1 MTTLRNKDMRKRF
14 QGCALLWVLG
24 AFFVAPPALAAADVT
39 VPVSR
44 AELIEVPVEMGE
56 VIVADP
62 RIADVYVHGKNKV
75 SIIGKTLG
83 ITTVRV
89 FDPEGKLI
97 RSVEVTVGYDLP
109 AIRKALK
116 EFLPYEPIGVE
127 MVNTNLALTGQV
139 SSISAADK
147 AVKIVNEYVEPAF
160 SVSSTK
166 PTMTS
171 AAKNDGELAT
181 GYQPTG
187 LRPKVINLMTVTA
200 GQQVMLRVR
209 VGEMRRTALKNLGV
223 NLQMI
228 NSGTNGAIAL
238 ATGSGT
244 AAVSMAGG
252 LGPNFGIYSFP
263 TQGNT
268 VPRGLIGGTYLN
280 NHGNG
285 VSGVLDALERDG
297 LFKVLAEPNLVA
309 MSGEKA
315 QFLAGG
321 EFPIPVQADDGQISI
336 KFKPFGVSVNF
347 LPVVLNESRVRV
359 QVEPEV
365 SEISNE
371 GAIVI
376 NSIEIPAISTRRAKT
391 TVELAPGESFMIGG
405 LILDEMKS
413 TIEQLPGVSEIPVL
427 SALFRST
434 AYQREET
441 ELVLAIT
448 PYLVDPMLSGDVK
461 LPTDE
466 FKPASVM
473 ESFFY
478 GALGSLSDDAER
490 ISQTPS
496 LEGPI
501 GFMVD

>member
-1 MTTLRNKDMRKRF
+1 MQKIF
-14 QGCALLWVLG
+14 QGFLWVFLMGVLASPVG
-24 AFFVAPPALAAADVT
+24 AFAAADIV

-44 AELIEVPVEMGE
+44 SELIEVPVEMGE

-62 RIADVYVHGKNKV
+62 NVADIYVHGKNKV
-75 SIIGKTLG
+75 SIIGKSIG

-89 FDPEGKLI
+89 FDPNSKLI
-97 RSVEVTVGYDLP
+97 RAIEVVVGYDLP
-109 AIRKALK
+109 AIRKSLK
-116 EFLPYEPIGVE
+116 EFLPYEAIGVE

-139 SSISAADK
+139 TSISAADK
-147 AVKIVNEYVEPAF
+147 ALKIVNEYVEPAY
-160 SVSSTK
+160 
-166 PTMTS
+166 S
-171 AAKNDGELAT
+171 AATIANNTAMAQAT
-181 GYQPTG
+181 GGLSTG
-187 LRPKVINLMTVTA
+187 FQPKVINLMTVTS

-228 NSGTNGAIAL
+228 KSGANSLFGIATGAGTN
-238 ATGSGT
+238 
-244 AAVSMAGG
+244 AVSLAGG
-252 LGPNFGIYSFP
+252 LSGNFGSYSFP
-263 TQGNT
+263 TSGDE
-268 VPRGLIGGTYLN
+268 VPRALVGGTYLN

-285 VSGVLDALERDG
+285 VSGMLDALEKDG

-321 EFPIPVQADDGQISI
+321 EFPIPVQAQDRQISI
-336 KFKPFGVSVNF
+336 EFKPFGVSVNF
-347 LPVVLNESRVRV
+347 MPVVLNENRVRV

-365 SEISNE
+365 SEISTE

-376 NSIEIPAISTRRAKT
+376 NSIQIPAISTRRAKT

-405 LILDEMKS
+405 LILDKMQS
-413 TIEQLPGVSEIPVL
+413 SIEQLPGAGEIPVL

>member
-1 MTTLRNKDMRKRF
+1 MSKFLQLSF
-14 QGCALLWVLG
+14 W
-24 AFFVAPPALAAADVT
+24 FLAAAVLGLSSPAFAAPDVT

-62 RIADVYVHGKNKV
+62 RVADVYVHGKNKV
-75 SIIGKTLG
+75 SIIGKSLG
-83 ITTVRV
+83 NTTVRV

-97 RSVEVTVGYDLP
+97 RSVEVGVGYDLP

-116 EFLPYEPIGVE
+116 EFLPYEAIGVE

-139 SSISAADK
+139 SSIAAADK

-160 SVSSTK
+160 SGTIK
-166 PTMTS
+166 S
-171 AAKNDGELAT
+171 ASPQLKKDGELST
-181 GYQPTG
+181 GFQTTG
-187 LRPKVINLMTVTA
+187 WRPKVINLMTVTA

-228 NSGTNGAIAL
+228 SSGTNGALAM
-238 ATGSGT
+238 ATGAGT
-244 AAVSMAGG
+244 AATALSGG
-252 LGPNFGIYSFP
+252 LSQNFGIYEFP
-263 TQGNT
+263 TQGDS

-285 VSGVLDALERDG
+285 VSGILDALERDG

-336 KFKPFGVSVNF
+336 EFKPFGVSVNF

-365 SEISNE
+365 SEISTE

-376 NSIEIPAISTRRAKT
+376 NNIQIPAIATRRAKT

-413 TIEQLPGVSEIPVL
+413 TIDQLPGISEIPVL

-448 PYLVDPMLSGDVK
+448 PYLVNPTLSGDIK

>member
-1 MTTLRNKDMRKRF
+1 MSMSFKCVRVLVL
-14 QGCALLWVLG
+14 ALVLG
-24 AFFVAPPALAAADVT
+24 CSAVSASVASDVL

-44 AELIEVPVEMGE
+44 SELVEVPVEMGE

-62 RIADVYVHGKNKV
+62 TIADVYVHGKNKV
-75 SIIGKTLG
+75 SIIGKSLG
-83 ITTVRV
+83 QTTVRI
-89 FDPEGKLI
+89 FDPESKLI
-97 RSVEVTVGYDLP
+97 RTIDVVVGYDLP

-116 EFLPYEPIGVE
+116 EFLPYEAVGVE
-127 MVNTNLALTGQV
+127 MVNTNIALTGQV

-147 AVKIVNEYVEPAF
+147 ALKIVNEYVEPSF
-160 SVSSTK
+160 SATAEASDS
-166 PTMTS
+166 
-171 AAKNDGELAT
+171 DGFD
-181 GYQPTG
+181 
-187 LRPKVINLMTVTA
+187 PKVINLMTVTA

-209 VGEMRRTALKNLGV
+209 VGEMRRTAIKNLGM
-223 NLQMI
+223 NLQAIKTGSDTVFSIATGGGI
-228 NSGTNGAIAL
+228 NSFVNGSTLPFGTYSIPTDGADSAR
-238 ATGSGT
+238 
-244 AAVSMAGG
+244 
-252 LGPNFGIYSFP
+252 GI
-263 TQGNT
+263 
-268 VPRGLIGGTYLN
+268 VGGTYLN
-280 NHGNG
+280 NSGNG
-285 VSGVLDALERDG
+285 VSGLLEALERDG
-297 LFKVLAEPNLVA
+297 LFKILAEPNLVA

-347 LPVVLNESRVRV
+347 LPTVLTESRIRV

-365 SEISNE
+365 SEISSE

-376 NSIEIPAISTRRAKT
+376 GGIEIPAISTRRAKT
-391 TVELAPGESFMIGG
+391 TVELSPGESFMIAG
-405 LILDEMKS
+405 LILDKMQS
-413 TIEQLPGVSEIPVL
+413 SVEQLPGVGELPVL

-434 AYQREET
+434 AYQREES

-490 ISQTPS
+490 VSQTPS

>member
-1 MTTLRNKDMRKRF
+1 MKIFEKNMVGKMTLR
-14 QGCALLWVLG
+14 V
-24 AFFVAPPALAAADVT
+24 AFFVAVLALGLPVASVAADVV

-44 AELIEVPVEMGE
+44 SELIEVPVEMGE

-62 RIADVYVHGKNKV
+62 KIADIYVHGKNKV
-75 SIIGKTLG
+75 SIIGKSIG

-97 RSVEVTVGYDLP
+97 RSVEVVVGYDLP

-116 EFLPYEPIGVE
+116 EFLPYEAIGVE

-139 SSISAADK
+139 SSIAAADK
-147 AVKIVNEYVEPAF
+147 ALKIVNEYVEPAF
-160 SVSSTK
+160 AASTIANK
-166 PTMTS
+166 
-171 AAKNDGELAT
+171 AALAQAT
-181 GYQPTG
+181 GALSTG
-187 LRPKVINLMTVTA
+187 FQPKVINLMSVTA

-223 NLQMI
+223 NLQI
-228 NSGTNGAIAL
+228 LKNGTDSALGL
-238 ATGSGT
+238 ATGAGT
-244 AAVSMAGG
+244 DAVSLAGG
-252 LGPNFGIYSFP
+252 LAGNFGIYSFP
-263 TQGNT
+263 TEGDT
-268 VPRGLIGGTYLN
+268 IPRGLIGGTYLN

-336 KFKPFGVSVNF
+336 EFKPFGVSVNF

-365 SEISNE
+365 SEISSE

-405 LILDEMKS
+405 LIMDEMQS

-461 LPTDE
+461 LPTDQ
-466 FKPASVM
+466 FKSASVM

-478 GALGSLSDDAER
+478 GALGSLSNDAER

>member
-1 MTTLRNKDMRKRF
+1 MTTLRNKDMRKLL

-24 AFFVAPPALAAADVT
+24 ALFAASPAQAAADVV
-39 VPVSR
+39 VPISR

-89 FDPEGKLI
+89 FDAEGKLI

-160 SVSSTK
+160 SGTIESK
-166 PTMTS
+166 S
-171 AAKNDGELAT
+171 AAMKNDGEMNT
-181 GYQPTG
+181 GFQPTG

-228 NSGTNGAIAL
+228 NSSANGAIGL
-238 ATGSGT
+238 VTGAGT
-244 AAVSMAGG
+244 SAFSSPGG
-252 LGPNFGIYSFP
+252 LSGNFGVYSFP
-263 TQGNT
+263 TQGDT
-268 VPRGLIGGTYLN
+268 VPRGLVGGTYLN

-285 VSGVLDALERDG
+285 VSGMLDALERDG

-336 KFKPFGVSVNF
+336 EFKPFGVSVNF
-347 LPVVLNESRVRV
+347 LPVVLSESRVRV

-376 NSIEIPAISTRRAKT
+376 NSIEIPAIATRRAKT

>member
-1 MTTLRNKDMRKRF
+1 MRTLRNMYMYNVSRCLQVVF
-14 QGCALLWVLG
+14 LALLIGLG
-24 AFFVAPPALAAADVT
+24 WSGFSWASDVV

-44 AELIEVPVEMGE
+44 SVLIEVPVDMGE

-62 RIADVYVHGKNKV
+62 AIADVYVHGKNKV
-75 SIIGKTLG
+75 SIIGKSLG
-83 ITTVRV
+83 KTTVRV
-89 FDPEGKLI
+89 FDPASKLI
-97 RSVEVTVGYDLP
+97 RTVDVLVGYDLP

-116 EFLPYEPIGVE
+116 EFLPYEAIGVE
-127 MVNTNLALTGQV
+127 MVNTNIALTGQV
-139 SSISAADK
+139 SSISSADK
-147 AVKIVNEYVEPAF
+147 AVKIVNEFVEPAF
-160 SVSSTK
+160 SAANADQGADEEFST
-166 PTMTS
+166 
-171 AAKNDGELAT
+171 
-181 GYQPTG
+181 
-187 LRPKVINLMTVTA
+187 KVINLMSVTA

-209 VGEMRRTALKNLGV
+209 VGEMKRTAMKNLGV
-223 NLQMI
+223 NLQAVK
-228 NSGTNGAIAL
+228 TGADSAFSI
-238 ATGSGT
+238 ATGGGIDAFVNGSSLPFGSHSVNLDGD
-244 AAVSMAGG
+244 AA
-252 LGPNFGIYSFP
+252 
-263 TQGNT
+263 
-268 VPRGLIGGTYLN
+268 PRGILSGSYLN
-280 NHGNG
+280 SHGNG
-285 VSGVLDALERDG
+285 ISGLLEALERDG

-321 EFPIPVQADDGQISI
+321 EFPIPVQAEQDRISI
-336 KFKPFGVSVNF
+336 EFKPFGVSVNF
-347 LPVVLNESRVRV
+347 LPTVLSESRIRV

-365 SEISNE
+365 SEISQE
-371 GAIVI
+371 GAVVI
-376 NSIEIPAISTRRAKT
+376 NGISIPAIATRRAKT
-391 TVELAPGESFMIGG
+391 TVELSPGESFMIAG
-405 LILDEMKS
+405 LILDNMKS
-413 TIEQLPGVSEIPVL
+413 TVEQLPGAGEIPIL
-427 SALFRST
+427 GALFRST

-478 GALGSLSDDAER
+478 GALGSISDDAER

>member
-1 MTTLRNKDMRKRF
+1 MKIFGSNPMCNVFRGM
-14 QGCALLWVLG
+14 ALSL
-24 AFFVAPPALAAADVT
+24 ALACLGVPSASQAADIL

-44 AELIEVPVEMGE
+44 SELIEVPVEMGE

-62 RIADVYVHGKNKV
+62 RVADVYVHGKNKV
-75 SIIGKTLG
+75 SIIGKSLG
-83 ITTVRV
+83 ITTVRA

-97 RSVEVTVGYDLP
+97 RSVDVSVSYDLP

-116 EFLPYEPIGVE
+116 EFLPYEGIGVE

-139 SSISAADK
+139 SSIAAADK
-147 AVKIVNEYVEPAF
+147 AIKIVNEYVEPAF
-160 SVSSTK
+160 SQTIISKRPAVK
-166 PTMTS
+166 
-171 AAKNDGELAT
+171 ADGALQT
-181 GYQPTG
+181 GAQPTS
-187 LRPKVINLMTVTA
+187 LRPKVLNLMSVSA

-223 NLQMI
+223 NLQVI
-228 NSGTNGAIAL
+228 KNGSNSLLGMATGGGTNAF
-238 ATGSGT
+238 
-244 AAVSMAGG
+244 SMADG
-252 LGPNFGIYSFP
+252 LAGNFGIYSFP
-263 TQGNT
+263 TEGNQ
-268 VPRGLIGGTYLN
+268 VPRGLIGGTYRN
-280 NHGNG
+280 SSGNG
-285 VSGVLDALERDG
+285 VSGMLDALERDG

-336 KFKPFGVSVNF
+336 EFKPFGVSVNF

-365 SEISNE
+365 SEISTE

-376 NSIEIPAISTRRAKT
+376 NDIQIPAIATRRAKT

-405 LILDEMKS
+405 LILDEMRS
-413 TIEQLPGVSEIPVL
+413 TIEQLPGISEVPVL

-466 FKPASVM
+466 LKPASVM

>member
-1 MTTLRNKDMRKRF
+1 MRTL
-14 QGCALLWVLG
+14 QGVNMHKSVRYLSLLFLAMVLG
-24 AFFVAPPALAAADVT
+24 FVSPAAYAAADIT

-44 AELIEVPVEMGE
+44 SELVEVPVEMGE

-62 RIADVYVHGKNKV
+62 EIADVYVHGKNKV
-75 SIIGKTLG
+75 SIIGKSLG
-83 ITTVRV
+83 ITTVRI
-89 FDPEGKLI
+89 FDTESKLI
-97 RSVEVTVGYDLP
+97 RSIEVLVGYDLP

-116 EFLPYEPIGVE
+116 EFLPYEAVGVE

-147 AVKIVNEYVEPAF
+147 ALKIVNEYVAPAF
-160 SVSSTK
+160 AKSAGVSGAVKGSSG
-166 PTMTS
+166 PEGFQS
-171 AAKNDGELAT
+171 
-181 GYQPTG
+181 
-187 LRPKVINLMTVTA
+187 KVINLMSVTS

-223 NLQMI
+223 NLQVI
-228 NSGTNGAIAL
+228 KSGSDAL
-238 ATGSGT
+238 FGIATGNGLN
-244 AAVSMAGG
+244 AMANGG
-252 LGPNFGIYSFP
+252 LSSNFGQYNL
-263 TQGNT
+263 TLEGADA
-268 VPRGLIGGTYLN
+268 PRGAIGGTFLN
-280 NHGNG
+280 SHGNG
-285 VSGVLDALERDG
+285 VSGLLDALERDG

-321 EFPIPVQADDGQISI
+321 EFPIPIQAQDGQISI
-336 KFKPFGVSVNF
+336 EFKPFGVSVNF
-347 LPVVLNESRVRV
+347 LPTVLNESRVRV

-365 SEISNE
+365 SEISTE
-371 GAIVI
+371 GAII
-376 NSIEIPAISTRRAKT
+376 IQNIEIPAISTRRAKT
-391 TVELAPGESFMIGG
+391 TVELAPGESFMIAG
-405 LILDEMKS
+405 LILDKMRS
-413 TIEQLPGVSEIPVL
+413 SIDQLPGVGEIPVL

-461 LPTDE
+461 MPTDE
-466 FKPASVM
+466 FKPASEM

>member
-1 MTTLRNKDMRKRF
+1 MITLWKDCMTVSFKCVRILIL
-14 QGCALLWVLG
+14 ALLLG
-24 AFFVAPPALAAADVT
+24 ASAVSASMASDVL

-44 AELIEVPVEMGE
+44 SELIEVPVEMGE

-62 RIADVYVHGKNKV
+62 VIADVYVHGKNKV
-75 SIIGKTLG
+75 SVIGKSLG
-83 ITTVRV
+83 QTTVRI
-89 FDPEGKLI
+89 FDPESKLI
-97 RSVEVTVGYDLP
+97 RKVDVVVGYDLP

-116 EFLPYEPIGVE
+116 EFLPYEAVGVE
-127 MVNTNLALTGQV
+127 MVNTNIALTGQV

-147 AVKIVNEYVEPAF
+147 ALKIVNEYVQPAF
-160 SVSSTK
+160 
-166 PTMTS
+166 
-171 AAKNDGELAT
+171 AANAKQSGTDEFN
-181 GYQPTG
+181 
-187 LRPKVINLMTVTA
+187 PKVINLMTVTA

-209 VGEMRRTALKNLGV
+209 VGEMRRTAIKNLGM
-223 NLQMI
+223 NLQ
-228 NSGTNGAIAL
+228 AIK
-238 ATGSGT
+238 TGSDT
-244 AAVSMAGG
+244 VFSIATAGG
-252 LGPNFGIYSFP
+252 IDSFVNGSSLPFGTYSIP
-263 TQGNT
+263 IDGADSA
-268 VPRGLIGGTYLN
+268 RGIVGGTYLN
-280 NHGNG
+280 NSGNG
-285 VSGVLDALERDG
+285 VSGLLEALERDG

-321 EFPIPVQADDGQISI
+321 EFPIPVQAEDGQISI
-336 KFKPFGVSVNF
+336 EFKPFGVSVNF
-347 LPVVLNESRVRV
+347 LPVVLTESRIRV

-371 GAIVI
+371 GAIVVGG
-376 NSIEIPAISTRRAKT
+376 IEIPAISTRRAKT
-391 TVELAPGESFMIGG
+391 TVELSPGESFMIAG
-405 LILDEMKS
+405 LILDKMQS
-413 TIEQLPGVSEIPVL
+413 SVEQLPGVGELPVL

-434 AYQREET
+434 AYQREES

-490 ISQTPS
+490 VSQTPS